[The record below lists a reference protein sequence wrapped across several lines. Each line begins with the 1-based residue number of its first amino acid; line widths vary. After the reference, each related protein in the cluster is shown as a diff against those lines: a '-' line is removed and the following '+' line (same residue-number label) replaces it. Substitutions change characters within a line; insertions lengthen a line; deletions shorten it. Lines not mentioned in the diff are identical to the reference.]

1 MLNAIKRVLSAQEQK
16 LDEKQQITRH
26 TIAEAKR
33 NKARILLA
41 EDDEVNQQMAVAMLT
56 KRGYQVE
63 VAENG
68 REAVEALD
76 DGKFD
81 LVLMDEQMP
90 EMDGIEATTVIR
102 NNPDYQDLPI
112 IAMTAHAM
120 AGDRERFL
128 EAGMNDYV
136 SKPIDKDELF

>member
-1 MLNAIKRVLSAQEQK
+1 VLSAQEQK